1 MLFFQIVLVLGYSY
15 SHFISQRLVPRRQ
28 WIIHSALLIIAAL
41 CLPIQPDDSW
51 MPVDGSAPTLSI
63 LLLLVAC
70 IGAPFFILSTTS
82 PLIQSWQS
90 RTHPDKSP
98 YRLFALSNAGS
109 LLALI
114 SYPFLIE
121 PYFSLSNQSTIWSV
135 AFVLFAL
142 LIGVLGYKYQ
152 KVSPALIQ
160 STSDLGEKVATPP
173 RSITALWL
181 ILPTLASTALLA
193 TTNLMTN
200 EVGAV
205 PFLWILPLCL
215 YLISFIICFEHS
227 RWYLRK
233 LYFPLFLVSTVLS
246 CFVLEAGNAAPII
259 FQVIAYSMVCFSA
272 SMCCHGELSLIKPAE
287 YYLTKFY
294 LLVAVGGA
302 LGGVFVAIIAPQIFS
317 SI

>member
-1 MLFFQIVLVLGYSY
+1 
-15 SHFISQRLVPRRQ
+15 VPRRQ

-142 LIGVLGYKYQ
+142 LIGVLGSNSKHLRPWGEGCHSAEKYYGTL
-152 KVSPALIQ
+152 VDFA
-160 STSDLGEKVATPP
+160 DP
-173 RSITALWL
+173 RIYSI
-181 ILPTLASTALLA
+181 ASHYQF
-193 TTNLMTN
+193 ND
-200 EVGAV
+200 
-205 PFLWILPLCL
+205 
-215 YLISFIICFEHS
+215 
-227 RWYLRK
+227 
-233 LYFPLFLVSTVLS
+233 
-246 CFVLEAGNAAPII
+246 
-259 FQVIAYSMVCFSA
+259 
-272 SMCCHGELSLIKPAE
+272 
-287 YYLTKFY
+287 
-294 LLVAVGGA
+294 
-302 LGGVFVAIIAPQIFS
+302 
-317 SI
+317 